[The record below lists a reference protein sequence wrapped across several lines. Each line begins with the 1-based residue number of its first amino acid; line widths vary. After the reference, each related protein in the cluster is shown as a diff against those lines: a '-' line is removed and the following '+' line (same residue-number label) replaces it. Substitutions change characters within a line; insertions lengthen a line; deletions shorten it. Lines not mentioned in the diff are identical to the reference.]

1 MYSSKVGVLALL
13 QAGLTCASAISPS
26 WNVNI
31 KRKAET
37 NATLYA
43 YGTNSSSWPVAY
55 GLDDGYL
62 YITQTPDDAN
72 ANLAPIT
79 WDLPSITGENWKVN
93 ATFVNGTSAGSL
105 TISDS
110 DDNAMGLTQ
119 TPKAVTVNQT
129 TYGWALFATQLVYN
143 NNSQLEAQFW
153 AKPSEWE
160 DTYLLFWNADQLVSD
175 GSFPVVVKG
184 VENS

>member
-1 MYSSKVGVLALL
+1 MHLSKVGVLALL
-13 QAGLTCASAISPS
+13 QVGLTCASAISPS
-26 WNVNI
+26 WNVNV

-43 YGTNSSSWPVAY
+43 YGTNSSSWPIAY

-72 ANLAPIT
+72 ANLVPIT

-93 ATFVNGTSAGSL
+93 GTFVNGTSAGSL
-105 TISDS
+105 TITDS
-110 DDNAMGLTQ
+110 EDNAMGLTQ
-119 TPKAVTVNQT
+119 TPQAVTVNQT
-129 TYGWALFATQLVYN
+129 THGWALFATQLVYN

-160 DTYLLFWNADQLVSD
+160 DTYLLFWNADDLVST

>member
-1 MYSSKVGVLALL
+1 M
-13 QAGLTCASAISPS
+13 
-26 WNVNI
+26 
-31 KRKAET
+31 
-37 NATLYA
+37 
-43 YGTNSSSWPVAY
+43 
-55 GLDDGYL
+55 
-62 YITQTPDDAN
+62 
-72 ANLAPIT
+72 
-79 WDLPSITGENWKVN
+79 
-93 ATFVNGTSAGSL
+93 NGTSAGSL
-105 TISDS
+105 TITDS

-119 TPKAVTVNQT
+119 TPQAVTVNQT

-160 DTYLLFWNADQLVSD
+160 DTYLLFWNADDLVST